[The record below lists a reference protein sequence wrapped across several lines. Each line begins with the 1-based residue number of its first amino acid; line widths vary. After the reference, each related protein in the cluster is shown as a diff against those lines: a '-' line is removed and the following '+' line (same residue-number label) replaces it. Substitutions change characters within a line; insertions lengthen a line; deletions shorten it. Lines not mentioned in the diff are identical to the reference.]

1 MSNFKKYLNK
11 INSIYNESDDKETIT
26 SIITGFINRMIEE
39 YPILKNPN
47 FNVADLRAENNLD
60 KKLSN
65 LNSEQKKYI
74 KNVALLVNFL
84 PNNSNNENENENII
98 NNFITHLKKY
108 FNIDISEKNL
118 NDIKTKLVLIETEMS
133 NIIKKR

>member
-74 KNVALLVNFL
+74 KNVALLVKFL
-84 PNNSNNENENENII
+84 PNNSNNENII

-118 NDIKTKLVLIETEMS
+118 NDIKTKLVSIETEMS
-133 NIIKKR
+133 NIIKKI